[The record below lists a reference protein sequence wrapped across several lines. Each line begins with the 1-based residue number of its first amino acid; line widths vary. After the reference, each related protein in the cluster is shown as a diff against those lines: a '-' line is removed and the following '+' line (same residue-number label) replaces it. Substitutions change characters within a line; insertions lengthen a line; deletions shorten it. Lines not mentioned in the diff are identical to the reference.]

1 MDHSQADF
9 SADFGL
15 PLPRIVARVQ
25 NLTREEVING
35 RRHAD
40 AVVRSADF
48 LVDIHNPAGPGQ
60 AEGFTAKA
68 NPYAIPYGCL
78 SRCEQ

>member
-15 PLPRIVARVQ
+15 PLPRIVPRVQ
-25 NLTREEVING
+25 DLTREDLNHG

-68 NPYAIPYGCL
+68 KP
-78 SRCEQ
+78 